1 MTSRPDI
8 GQAAPAHSQ
17 DRRRARSGKARTGTV
32 APLHRGMTGP
42 ARRPTSRVWF
52 TVRCLVPSARSYRG
66 PRFAPWSRDRH
77 AACRH
82 FPAWLPDWLPRG
94 HAAEGSLVRGGPG
107 TDLLRGTQKV
117 TSNSEEPP

>member
-1 MTSRPDI
+1 
-8 GQAAPAHSQ
+8 
-17 DRRRARSGKARTGTV
+17 
-32 APLHRGMTGP
+32 MTGP
-42 ARRPTSRVWF
+42 ARRLARRVWF

-94 HAAEGSLVRGGPG
+94 HAAEGSLVTSGLGADP
-107 TDLLRGTQKV
+107 LRGTQKV
-117 TSNSEEPP
+117 TSNAEEPP